1 MTPGLAHAGGP
12 VAAAG
17 LALVIVSPRR
27 DLRLAGLGG
36 WLLGC
41 AFLAAYLAPGGH
53 SKVYAAAVVVGAIG
67 AVAIAALF
75 RRWPWLIAVS
85 ALACVPARI
94 PVHVGATD
102 ANLLVPLYAVIAG
115 AAVLLGWELV
125 RGDDRTQELGP
136 LAWPLSLLVAWT
148 GLSLLWTKDLHEG
161 AVALLFFWL
170 PFGLLAVSIA
180 RLAWNRRWLSVI
192 YVQLVGMALAF
203 AWIGV
208 YQYATR
214 DVFWNPKVIVANAYA
229 PFYRVNSVFYDPSV
243 YGRFLVVAML
253 AALVLAVYD
262 RDRRAAYASGA
273 AVVLIWPGLLFS
285 FSQSSFAAL
294 MVGAAVVAAFRWRW
308 RAALA
313 LGVAAAVIAAI
324 ALGTPHIRH
333 SLLRE
338 SGSGLNQASSG
349 RAKLVTQGIRI
360 ALHNPVE
367 GVGVGGF
374 KRAYADRVGLK
385 GKEPKKAA
393 SHNTAVTVA
402 AETGIPGLLL
412 LGWLVFV
419 ALFVTLRRAGAAFKG
434 RACLAI
440 AASLAAIG
448 VHSLFYNALFED
460 PTFWGLLALT
470 AAVRAAAAAPP
481 AARARAGGGAVRAEG
496 EGDDVIESW
505 QRVLVLAPHTDD
517 GEFGCGGTM
526 ARLVETG
533 ADVRYVAFSIATKSL
548 PEGFPPDTL
557 AREVREATAE
567 LGIPEANLTVHDFDV
582 RTFPDHRQDILE
594 LLIALWEEWRPD
606 AVFQP
611 SLHDIHQDHQ
621 VVAAEGLRAFKRTT
635 ILGYEI
641 PWNNFDFAYQ
651 WYSALEQSHV
661 ERKAAALARYASQQH
676 RRYADPEYIR
686 NVARTH
692 GINVNREYAEV
703 FQVYRVVA

>member
-1 MTPGLAHAGGP
+1 VSSALAHAGGP
-12 VAAAG
+12 LAAVG
-17 LALVIVSPRR
+17 LALVIVAPRR
-27 DLRLAGLGG
+27 DLRLAGLGA
-36 WLLGC
+36 WIVGC
-41 AFLAAYLAPGGH
+41 ACLAAYLAPSGH
-53 SKVYAAAVVVGAIG
+53 TKVYAAAAVVGALG
-67 AVAIAALF
+67 AVVLAAIF

-94 PVHVGATD
+94 PVHVGNTD
-102 ANLLVPLYAVIAG
+102 ASLLVPLYGVVAG
-115 AAVLLGWELV
+115 AAALLAWELA
-125 RGDDRTQELGP
+125 RGDERTRELGP
-136 LAWPLSLLVAWT
+136 LAWPLGLLVAWS

-170 PFGLLAVSIA
+170 PFGLLAVSLA
-180 RLAWNRRWLSVI
+180 RLAWNRRWLSFI
-192 YVQLVGMALAF
+192 YVELVGMALAF

-214 DVFWNPKVIVANAYA
+214 DVFWNPKVIVGNAYA

-262 RDRRAAYASGA
+262 RDRRAAYASAG

-294 MVGAAVVAAFRWRW
+294 MVGTAVVAAFRWRW

-313 LGVAAAVIAAI
+313 LGVAAAVIAAV

-349 RAKLVTQGIRI
+349 RTKLVTQGMRI

-367 GVGVGGF
+367 GVGIGGF
-374 KRAYADRVGLK
+374 KRAYADRVGLR

-412 LGWLVFV
+412 LGWLVGI

-440 AASLAAIG
+440 AAALAAIG

-460 PTFWGLLALT
+460 PTSWGLLAL
-470 AAVRAAAAAPP
+470 AALCARLPLRPPLPVPAAA
-481 AARARAGGGAVRAEG
+481 
-496 EGDDVIESW
+496 
-505 QRVLVLAPHTDD
+505 
-517 GEFGCGGTM
+517 
-526 ARLVETG
+526 
-533 ADVRYVAFSIATKSL
+533 
-548 PEGFPPDTL
+548 
-557 AREVREATAE
+557 
-567 LGIPEANLTVHDFDV
+567 
-582 RTFPDHRQDILE
+582 
-594 LLIALWEEWRPD
+594 EE
-606 AVFQP
+606 P
-611 SLHDIHQDHQ
+611 SEPKEK
-621 VVAAEGLRAFKRTT
+621 VVV
-635 ILGYEI
+635 
-641 PWNNFDFAYQ
+641 
-651 WYSALEQSHV
+651 S
-661 ERKAAALARYASQQH
+661 
-676 RRYADPEYIR
+676 
-686 NVARTH
+686 
-692 GINVNREYAEV
+692 
-703 FQVYRVVA
+703 

>member
-1 MTPGLAHAGGP
+1 VTSHLAHAGGP

-17 LALVIVSPRR
+17 LALVVVAPRR
-27 DLRLAGLGG
+27 DLRIAGLAG

-53 SKVYAAAVVVGAIG
+53 SKVYAAAAVAGAIG

-75 RRWPWLIAVS
+75 HRWPWLIAVS

-136 LAWPLSLLVAWT
+136 LAWPLALLVAWT

-180 RLAWNRRWLSVI
+180 RLAWNRRWLSFI

-253 AALVLAVYD
+253 AALVLALYD
-262 RDRRAAYASGA
+262 RDRRAAYASAA

-294 MVGAAVVAAFRWRW
+294 MVGAAVVTAFRWRW

-313 LGVAAAVIAAI
+313 LGIAAAVIAAV

-367 GVGVGGF
+367 GVGIGGF
-374 KRAYADRVGLK
+374 KRAYADRVRLK

-419 ALFVTLRRAGAAFKG
+419 ALFATLRRAGAAFKG

-440 AASLAAIG
+440 AAALAAIG

-470 AAVRAAAAAPP
+470 AV
-481 AARARAGGGAVRAEG
+481 
-496 EGDDVIESW
+496 
-505 QRVLVLAPHTDD
+505 
-517 GEFGCGGTM
+517 C
-526 ARLVETG
+526 ARLPL
-533 ADVRYVAFSIATKSL
+533 RR
-548 PEGFPPDTL
+548 PEPVPVP
-557 AREVREATAE
+557 AQE
-567 LGIPEANLTVHDFDV
+567 
-582 RTFPDHRQDILE
+582 
-594 LLIALWEEWRPD
+594 
-606 AVFQP
+606 P
-611 SLHDIHQDHQ
+611 SEPKEK
-621 VVAAEGLRAFKRTT
+621 VMT
-635 ILGYEI
+635 
-641 PWNNFDFAYQ
+641 
-651 WYSALEQSHV
+651 
-661 ERKAAALARYASQQH
+661 
-676 RRYADPEYIR
+676 
-686 NVARTH
+686 
-692 GINVNREYAEV
+692 
-703 FQVYRVVA
+703 